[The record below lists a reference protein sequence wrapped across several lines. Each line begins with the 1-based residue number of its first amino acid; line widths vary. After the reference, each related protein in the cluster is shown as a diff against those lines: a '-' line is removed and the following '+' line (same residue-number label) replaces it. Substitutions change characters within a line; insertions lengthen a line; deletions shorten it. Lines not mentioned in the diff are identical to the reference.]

1 MTDVIGSFELF
12 DRQSK
17 TYVPAT
23 IVSPLGSV
31 QAADFKSHWKPE
43 FQQHLKTA
51 YSPEELEAAQLQDSH
66 WKWPEKIA
74 AGAGN
79 IAYASFAV
87 MADGKTQGMMFVN
100 LVKHCRLEEQ
110 KGKPLAY
117 VHLVSS
123 APWNRPALTAK
134 PRFKGV
140 GSALIG
146 AAVSLSID
154 EGFKGRTGL
163 HALPQSTS
171 WYRDKC
177 KMTDLGPDT
186 RVVGMHYFEMTE
198 AQAQAF
204 LNAP

>member
-1 MTDVIGSFELF
+1 MTHVIGSFELF

-17 TYVPAT
+17 SYVQAT
-23 IVSPLGSV
+23 LVSPLGSR

-43 FQQHLKTA
+43 FEQHLKTA
-51 YSPEELEAAQLQDSH
+51 HSPEELEAAQLQDSH
-66 WKWPEKIA
+66 WLWPEKIA
-74 AGAGN
+74 AGAGQ
-79 IAYASFAV
+79 IAFASFAV
-87 MADGKTQGMMFVN
+87 MADDMTQGMMFVN

-123 APWNRPALTAK
+123 APWNRPALVAK

-140 GSALIG
+140 GQALIG
-146 AAVSLSID
+146 AAVSLSIE
-154 EGFKGRTGL
+154 EGFKGRIGL
-163 HALPQSTS
+163 HSLPQSTS

-177 KMTDLGPDT
+177 KMTDLGPDP

-198 AQAQAF
+198 AQATAF